1 MSSLPSA
8 DRREL
13 LEIARSSLTLAAS
26 GQPLPDRILS
36 DRSSRS
42 ENLGRPTGAFVSLHY
57 RSRLRGCV
65 GQLTAELPL
74 IDVVAYC
81 ARAAALSDPR
91 FAPVLPDE
99 LLGIEIE
106 ISVLSPLETVVP
118 AQIEAGRHGILVTRG
133 RQRGVLLPQVAS
145 DFHWTAMRF
154 LEETCEKA
162 GLARDAWK
170 DSGTRIEAFTAEVFS
185 EGSTLAEDKVLS
197 ETPMD
202 PPKLNDY
209 SSST

>member
-1 MSSLPSA
+1 MSSFPSA
-8 DRREL
+8 DRLALLEVARNSITHAANGEPLPNEL
-13 LEIARSSLTLAAS
+13 LSER
-26 GQPLPDRILS
+26 LPH
-36 DRSSRS
+36 S
-42 ENLGRPTGAFVSLHY
+42 ENLGRPGGAFVSLHS
-57 RSRLRGCV
+57 RNRLRGCV

-99 LLGIEIE
+99 LPGIEIE
-106 ISVLSPLETVVP
+106 ISVLSQLETVVP

-133 RQRGVLLPQVAS
+133 RRRGVLLPQVAS
-145 DFHWTAMRF
+145 DFQWTAMRF

-170 DSGTRIEAFTAEVFS
+170 DSETRIEVFTAEVFR
-185 EGSTLAEDKVLS
+185 EGSPRIKESHPAR
-197 ETPMD
+197 
-202 PPKLNDY
+202 
-209 SSST
+209 